1 MIEMVF
7 VTGSYSSAWKG
18 FKPTQIWAIFSD
30 RVGETLLFAMLFAVM
45 LLLQTTERKNLANN
59 ELKISHYISC

>member
-1 MIEMVF
+1 MIEIVL

-30 RVGETLLFAMLFAVM
+30 RVGETLLFAMLFAIM
-45 LLLQTTERKNLANN
+45 LLLQITEDDEAIRILVVKPVP
-59 ELKISHYISC
+59 